1 MAQNTYGAR
10 WAWTLAGLAGLS
22 GAASAQTF
30 VLAQNQ
36 LPTGANNNSATE
48 NVDFGDVDLDG
59 DFDVIMADGGDGGND
74 QNRIWINLGG
84 VQAGTIGFYQDE
96 TATRMPA
103 IQSQGRDIEF
113 VDLDSDNDLD
123 IYTSNTSAAGGPQTN
138 RWQVNQG
145 LLQGGSIGFY
155 ADDTAA
161 RWVGLNSPNSSIAPG
176 QILGSGGFI
185 DFSCDCDFADLDND
199 GDIDL
204 VHSSYGGVFQG
215 QVPTRLFLNDGLGFY
230 TEHNPSG
237 FKLSAQTIQAGN
249 PALWAE
255 GTHQSNTAN
264 STGVNADIASS
275 ALDIDVGDVDG
286 DYDSRP

>member
-96 TATRMPA
+96 TATRLPVILNA
-103 IQSQGRDIEF
+103 GRDIEF
-113 VDLDSDNDLD
+113 GDIDNDGDLDVH
-123 IYTSNTSAAGGPQTN
+123 TSNDSQASPQTS
-138 RWQVNQG
+138 RWQINQG
-145 LLQGGSIGFY
+145 LLQGG
-155 ADDTAA
+155 
-161 RWVGLNSPNSSIAPG
+161 
-176 QILGSGGFI
+176 
-185 DFSCDCDFADLDND
+185 
-199 GDIDL
+199 
-204 VHSSYGGVFQG
+204 
-215 QVPTRLFLNDGLGFY
+215 
-230 TEHNPSG
+230 
-237 FKLSAQTIQAGN
+237 
-249 PALWAE
+249 
-255 GTHQSNTAN
+255 
-264 STGVNADIASS
+264 
-275 ALDIDVGDVDG
+275 
-286 DYDSRP
+286 